1 LLNPDFRDMLSA
13 LSAEGADYLLVG
25 AYAMAAHGRPRAT
38 GDIDIL
44 VRPSTENA
52 TRVIRALKRF
62 GAPLLDL
69 TEADLATPGIVF
81 QIGVQPRRI
90 DIMTEVDGVDF
101 EEAWTTRVT
110 REVDGLRI
118 PVIGRETLLRSKR
131 AAGRPKDQAD
141 VAWLMEQEDAS

>member
-13 LSAEGADYLLVG
+13 LSAEGVDYLLVG

-44 VRPSTENA
+44 VRPSAENA
-52 TRVIRALKRF
+52 TRVIRALRRF

-69 TEADLATPGIVF
+69 TEADLSTPGIVF

-101 EEAWTTRVT
+101 EEAWASRVT
-110 REVDGLRI
+110 REVDGLVV
-118 PVIGRETLLRSKR
+118 PVIGRDALLRSKR
-131 AAGRPKDQAD
+131 ATGRPKDQAD
-141 VAWLMEQEDAS
+141 VAWLMEQGDEP